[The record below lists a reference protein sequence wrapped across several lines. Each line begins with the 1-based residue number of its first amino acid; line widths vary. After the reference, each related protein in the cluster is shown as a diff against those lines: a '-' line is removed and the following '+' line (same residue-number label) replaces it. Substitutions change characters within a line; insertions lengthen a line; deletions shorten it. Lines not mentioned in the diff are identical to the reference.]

1 MGQFFWLS
9 PHISE
14 SPLHPLSGLDL
25 LSEIPEHPKIA
36 TPHFL
41 LFPSLGLAT
50 TYHNALLSNLPLVY
64 PPSPQLECKPHESR
78 DFYLAYSSVSPET
91 MILPGTQ

>member
-1 MGQFFWLS
+1 MASFSGFP

-14 SPLHPLSGLDL
+14 SPVPPLTSLDL

-36 TPHFL
+36 TSPFPVVPL
-41 LFPSLGLAT
+41 LCLAT
-50 TYHNALLSNLPLVY
+50 TYHNALLSNLPVVY
-64 PPSPQLECKPHESR
+64 PPSPQLECKPNENR

-91 MILPGTQ
+91 MILPGT